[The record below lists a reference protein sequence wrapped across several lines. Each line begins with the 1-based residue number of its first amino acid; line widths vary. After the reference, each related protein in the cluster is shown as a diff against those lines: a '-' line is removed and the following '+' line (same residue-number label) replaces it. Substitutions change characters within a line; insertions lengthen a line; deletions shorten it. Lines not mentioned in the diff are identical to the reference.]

1 MTRACRGM
9 HRASLGK
16 WYHPKEVVPEGSTL
30 DVATGGMQTP
40 TSWSPSKGLFYVD
53 LEVPSKL
60 SPVNL
65 SMLVLDPGIT

>member
-1 MTRACRGM
+1 M

-30 DVATGGMQTP
+30 DEKTGGMRTP
-40 TSWSPSKGLFYVD
+40 LSWNAAAGAYA
-53 LEVPSKL
+53 LELTVPAKL

-65 SMLVLDPGIT
+65 SFTFFLGARGIGIRE